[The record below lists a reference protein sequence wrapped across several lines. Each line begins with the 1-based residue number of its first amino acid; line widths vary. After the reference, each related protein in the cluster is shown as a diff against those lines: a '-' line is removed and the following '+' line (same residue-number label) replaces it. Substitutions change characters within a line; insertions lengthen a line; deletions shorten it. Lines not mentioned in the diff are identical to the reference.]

1 MATHIHSAKHSPL
14 PEHIGVPQ
22 VMGIAWPIMVS
33 MLSFTAMNFVNALW
47 VGPLGKE
54 AFGAVGIGAV
64 LLYAIHGFGYGA
76 LVGVKIA
83 VSQAHGQN
91 DDLLT
96 RRLMWQG
103 VHLAV
108 WMGLIE
114 LLFIPLGHPL
124 LTLLGASDAVAPLAT
139 DYFTA
144 RIIGAAPALVMTA
157 LTQYL
162 QGRSR
167 TQAPMVAMIVANVLN
182 VMLDPLFIYGGGPI
196 PAMGVAGAGWAA
208 SISFSAGALF
218 LIWVAWPELSGTDR
232 RVDKTLL
239 ARIWRFGFPLA
250 GRATLEIASYLGFQ
264 GILASIGDAHLAAHV
279 LVVRTISIS
288 FMPGYAVSE
297 AVAVLVGQ
305 AVGAR
310 RFELIAQ
317 IRSAGLKI
325 AVTFMSAWAVV
336 FIAFPEALAAM
347 HSAGPDVVAIAVHMF
362 VVSAFFQLADAFV
375 MVGLGILNGAG
386 DTRFVLYA
394 TVSCAWLTKLPLGWW
409 LATDMGMG
417 AVGAWWGIVAE
428 VMVLWAVLTWRLRN
442 NQWQRAAIAEASEQ
456 DARLA
461 STA

>member
-1 MATHIHSAKHSPL
+1 MALVHTDNKGPL
-14 PEHIGVPQ
+14 PDNIRVRE

-54 AFGAVGIGAV
+54 AFGAVGLGAV

-83 VSQAHGQN
+83 VAQAHGRG
-91 DDLLT
+91 DDLAA

-103 VHLAV
+103 VYLAAL
-108 WMGLIE
+108 MGLVE
-114 LLFIPLGHPL
+114 LVFIPFGPPMLK
-124 LTLLGASDAVAPLAT
+124 LLGASEHVAPLAA

-144 RIIGAAPALVMTA
+144 RVFGAVPALMMTG

-167 TQAPMVAMIVANVLN
+167 TRAPMVAMIVANVLN
-182 VMLDPLFIYGGGPI
+182 VGLDPLFIYGGGPI
-196 PAMGVAGAGWAA
+196 PAMGVVGAGWAA
-208 SISFSAGALF
+208 SISFSFGAAF
-218 LIWVAWPELSGTDR
+218 LVWVCWPELTGTDR
-232 RVDKTLL
+232 RVDRALV
-239 ARIWRFGFPLA
+239 AEVWRFGFPIA
-250 GRATLEIASYLGFQ
+250 GRATLEIAAYLAFQ
-264 GILASIGDAHLAAHV
+264 GMLAAIGDAHLAAHV

-305 AVGAR
+305 AVGAGR
-310 RFELIAQ
+310 MELVPQ
-317 IRSAGLKI
+317 IRSAALRI
-325 AVTFMSAWAVV
+325 AVTFMCAWGVV
-336 FIAFPEALAAM
+336 FIAFPHALAAL
-347 HSAGPDVVAIAVHMF
+347 HSAAPDVTTIAVDLF
-362 VVSAFFQLADAFV
+362 VVSAFFQLADAFA

-394 TVSCAWLTKLPLGWW
+394 TVVVAWIAKLPLGWY
-409 LATDMGMG
+409 LARVVGMG

-428 VMVLWAVLTWRLRN
+428 VLVLWAVLTWRLRGT
-442 NQWQRAAIAEASEQ
+442 QWQRAAMRTA
-456 DARLA
+456 LA
-461 STA
+461 T

>member
-1 MATHIHSAKHSPL
+1 MATHDPL
-14 PEHIGVPQ
+14 NSKYLALPPVIGVPQ

-54 AFGAVGIGAV
+54 AFAAVGIGAV

-76 LVGVKIA
+76 LAGVKIA
-83 VSQAHGQN
+83 VSQAHGQG

-103 VHLAV
+103 VHLAL
-108 WMGLIE
+108 WMGVIE
-114 LLFIPLGHPL
+114 LAFIPFGAPL
-124 LTLLGASDAVAPLAT
+124 LAVLGASDHVAPLAA
-139 DYFTA
+139 DYFAA
-144 RIIGAAPALVMTA
+144 RICGAVPALLMTG

-182 VMLDPLFIYGGGPI
+182 VGLDPLFIYGWGPV

-208 SISFSAGALF
+208 SISFTAGAAF
-218 LIWVAWPELSGTDR
+218 LVWVCWPELSGTDR
-232 RVDKTLL
+232 SIDKPLLGRV
-239 ARIWRFGFPLA
+239 WRFGFPLA

-310 RFELIAQ
+310 RLDLIPQ
-317 IRSAGLKI
+317 IRKAALK
-325 AVTFMSAWAVV
+325 VVVSFMCAWGIV
-336 FIAFPEALAAM
+336 FIAFPEALTAM
-347 HSAGPDVVAIAVHMF
+347 HSAAPDVVAIAIQLF

-375 MVGLGILNGAG
+375 MVHLGTLNGAG
-386 DTRFVLYA
+386 DTRFVLYS
-394 TVSCAWLTKLPLGWW
+394 TVSVAWLTKVPLGWY
-409 LATDMGMG
+409 LATVAGMG

-428 VMVLWAVLTWRLRN
+428 VVVLWAVLEWRLRRGN
-442 NQWQRAAIAEASEQ
+442 WQRAAIAEAS
-456 DARLA
+456 ALPA
-461 STA
+461 AA